1 MVVVSEGVSITGPRL
16 QVPRK
21 KNKASLS
28 LSCSKQVS
36 IMLNNSISGF

>member
-21 KNKASLS
+21 KNKLLS